1 MIVVCGEALIDLIVD
16 MTDGDPR
23 RAMPARAAP
32 GGSPMNVAIGLRRLG
47 VASGFFG
54 ALSDDAFGQRLAAL
68 LAREHVALDLAPRL
82 SRPTTLSVVVADA
95 RGHPSYRF
103 YGDGA
108 ADGSLD
114 ARHLPASLPQDVA
127 AIAFGSYTLAVD
139 PVGAAYL
146 ALARREKDRRFV
158 SVDANLRP
166 TVTPDRAAW
175 RARFHEFVACA
186 ALVKASDED
195 IALGYGADARID
207 RVAAD
212 WRARGARL
220 VVVTRG
226 ADGSSAYIEGRR
238 VDAPAR
244 PVALVDT
251 VGAGDAVH
259 AALLARLTQT
269 GRLSKTGLDTLTDA
283 ALHDLLA
290 YANTAAAL
298 ACARAGADLPT
309 AEEVERAL

>member
-1 MIVVCGEALIDLIVD
+1 MVCGEALIDLIVD
-16 MTDGDPR
+16 MADGDPR

-47 VASGFFG
+47 AASGFFG

-82 SRPTTLSVVVADA
+82 SRPTTLSVVVADV
-95 RGHPSYRF
+95 
-103 YGDGA
+103 
-108 ADGSLD
+108 SLD
-114 ARHLPASLPQDVA
+114 ARHLPASLPEEVA

-146 ALARREKDRRFV
+146 ALARRETDRRFV

-166 TVTPDRAAW
+166 TVTPDRTVW
-175 RARFHEFVACA
+175 RARFHQFVACA
-186 ALVKASDED
+186 DLVKASDED
-195 IALGYGADARID
+195 IALGYGADAQID

-226 ADGSSAYIEGRR
+226 ANGSSAYMEGRR

-244 PVALVDT
+244 PVTLVDA

-269 GRLSKTGLDTLTDA
+269 GRLSKASVDALTDA
-283 ALHDLLA
+283 ALGDLLA
-290 YANTAAAL
+290 YANAAAAL

-309 AEEVERAL
+309 AAEVERAL